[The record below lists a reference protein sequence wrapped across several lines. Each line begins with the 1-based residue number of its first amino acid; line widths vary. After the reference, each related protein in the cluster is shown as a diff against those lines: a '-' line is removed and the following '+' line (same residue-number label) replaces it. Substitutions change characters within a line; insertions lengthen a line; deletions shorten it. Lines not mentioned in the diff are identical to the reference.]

1 MQQTSIL
8 APVSGSTWAPQAP
21 AAVATSPLV
30 RAGSEPSYV
39 IAASAAEAQ
48 AVSGPLQQVATTGLQ
63 VSLAMHLCVSGYLSL
78 RSHNPCTSQWM
89 NSNMHAPTGCRKCYQ
104 GRGGLYQIL

>member
-1 MQQTSIL
+1 MQQASIL

-48 AVSGPLQQVATTGLQ
+48 AVSGPLQQLQTPGLQ
-63 VSLAMHLCVSGYLSL
+63 VSMAVHLCVSGYLSL
-78 RSHNPCTSQWM
+78 RSHNPCTSQWK
-89 NSNMHAPTGCRKCYQ
+89 NSNMHAPTGCRKHCQ
-104 GRGGLYQIL
+104 GKGVLCQTL